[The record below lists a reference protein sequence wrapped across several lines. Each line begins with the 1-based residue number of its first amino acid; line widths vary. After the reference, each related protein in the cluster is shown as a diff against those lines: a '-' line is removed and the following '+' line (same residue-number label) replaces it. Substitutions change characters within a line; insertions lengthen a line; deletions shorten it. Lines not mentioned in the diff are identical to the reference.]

1 MNEND
6 LTGKFLEILN
16 FVVEDRGY
24 AFEAESPVATILN
37 PDVIDPE
44 TFLGCLADAKGCEV
58 SEINQVA
65 IMPETDTVRD
75 MCARVAE
82 TRQLATD

>member
-1 MNEND
+1 MSEND

-24 AFEAESPVATILN
+24 AFEADSPVAMILT

-58 SEINQVA
+58 SDLNQVA

-75 MCARVAE
+75 MCVRVEAARE
-82 TRQLATD
+82 LATD